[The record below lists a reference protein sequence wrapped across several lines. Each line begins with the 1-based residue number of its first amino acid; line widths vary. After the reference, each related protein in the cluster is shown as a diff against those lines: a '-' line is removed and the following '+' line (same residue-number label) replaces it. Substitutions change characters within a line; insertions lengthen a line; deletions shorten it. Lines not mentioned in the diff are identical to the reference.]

1 MTKELDNTKETF
13 YAARSGKNIFTS
25 FSINKRRGI
34 SSKRFFYAA
43 SPLEACIFKR

>member
-13 YAARSGKNIFTS
+13 YAARSGKSIFTS
-25 FSINKRRGI
+25 FSVNKRRDI

-43 SPLEACIFKR
+43 SPSEACVLKR